1 MSLRNRNI
9 RTDMWL
15 PRGRGWEE
23 DGTGSLGLAD
33 ETGIY
38 GMNKQKILLYSI
50 GNYIQHPVIN
60 LNEKEYICIT
70 ELLCYTAEI
79 NTTL

>member
-1 MSLRNRNI
+1 MITTMDLQGLYTKEAGRQ
-9 RTDMWL
+9 
-15 PRGRGWEE
+15 RGE
-23 DGTGSLGLAD
+23 DGIGSLGLAD

-38 GMNKQKILLYSI
+38 GMNKQKILLYSV

-60 LNEKEYICIT
+60 LNEKEYVCIT
-70 ELLCYTAEI
+70 ESLCYTAEI

>member
-1 MSLRNRNI
+1 MSLRNRSLC
-9 RTDMWL
+9 TDVWL

-23 DGTGSLGLAD
+23 DGIGSLGLAD

-38 GMNKQKILLYSI
+38 GMNKQKILLYSV

-60 LNEKEYICIT
+60 LNEKEYVCIT
-70 ELLCYTAEI
+70 ESLCYTAEI